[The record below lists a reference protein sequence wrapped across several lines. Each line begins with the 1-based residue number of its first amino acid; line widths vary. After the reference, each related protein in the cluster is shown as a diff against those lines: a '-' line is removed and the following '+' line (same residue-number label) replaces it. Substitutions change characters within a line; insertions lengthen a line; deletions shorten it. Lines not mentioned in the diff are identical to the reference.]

1 MVNQVLQQFWPK
13 QVLPG
18 LSAVLGVLLFIGVFH
33 SENGSVWAQDY
44 NYSSGVIIEK
54 TSALPFR
61 RAIVKIEAAIKGAR
75 FIIVGEPNYQLM
87 QRMVGRERAGAKGF
101 FLFKPDLGIPVFDND
116 PRAAMEIPLKLVI
129 WEGAD
134 GKAIIRYK
142 QPSSVFA
149 DYKGLGDLGSQL
161 DQLMVKI
168 VDAGMK

>member
-1 MVNQVLQQFWPK
+1 MVNQVTQRICSK
-13 QVLPG
+13 QVFPC
-18 LSAVLGVLLFIGVFH
+18 LSAVLGMLLFMGVFH
-33 SENGSVWAQDY
+33 GGNGAVWAQDY
-44 NYSSGVIIEK
+44 KYSGGVIIEK

-61 RAIVKIEAAIKGAR
+61 RAIVKVEAAIKNAR

-142 QPSSVFA
+142 KPSSVFA